1 MGRPLEL
8 WLRLLRLYADAGA
21 RPRHQQAA
29 WKGVGPVERNDLQP
43 GDLLFFGS
51 SPRNITHTGMYIGDG
66 QFIHDTTNG
75 HPVVQISGLD
85 DEPWTRLLV
94 ACRRVK

>member
-1 MGRPLEL
+1 MSTTPVFQTAVSAEQRLQALG
-8 WLRLLRLYADAGA
+8 LRLPAPPEPFGTYAEAV
-21 RPRHQQAA
+21 QA
-29 WKGVGPVERNDLQP
+29 

-51 SPRNITHTGMYIGDG
+51 SPKNITHTGMYIGEG
-66 QFIHDTTNG
+66 QFIHDVTNG
-75 HPVVQISGLD
+75 HPVVQISKLE